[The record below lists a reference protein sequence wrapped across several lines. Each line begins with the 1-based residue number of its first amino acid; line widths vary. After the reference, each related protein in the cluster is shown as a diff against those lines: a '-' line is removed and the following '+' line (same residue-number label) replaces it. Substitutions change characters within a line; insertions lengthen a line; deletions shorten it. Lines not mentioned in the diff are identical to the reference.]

1 MATEVSNSPGEAARP
16 AAADQAMVYV
26 VGDAGV
32 DDFIPEKGK
41 HFLVPAGARFVGGVL
56 RELLGKDK
64 TDCLIEPHSEH
75 EDGESYPSLVPRS
88 VDLKRY
94 AHDTWRISRYARSER
109 ESVDGA
115 KGTTAARLRLRTPL
129 PPLPRTRI
137 LVAHNAGKSWD
148 SKPAQ
153 DHAKFVE
160 HFLDREQEN
169 QKSSFA
175 FVIVNASD
183 ALPELQ
189 GAGQAG
195 CGEAGEPKPA
205 LNSDC
210 LKFKSLFWEQL
221 RAHTD
226 RVAIVTSLT
235 ALRQAGVLVTRRLSW
250 EQGVEDLAAELH
262 RFPRLRALTQFAHL
276 FVRLGTVGFLHIERN
291 NGKEAGNALSGIVYF
306 APYIE
311 SGIYR
316 DHEVDGSTIGRNTI
330 FIATLVDHLLK
341 KRHEWHNDLRKT
353 VFDRALKAILLSQK
367 SGYGDAIVSGNDDGA
382 EKGKRL
388 ISLLA
393 DYVKQVA
400 AEAEQSESGRNAES
414 GESISSDIDAKKT
427 KKAKEHSDK
436 DIFAFCPVPPFV
448 LTTPSPALLHS
459 QKRWHILDEALMGA
473 PVHRVNIA
481 MAIVMGGHRKV
492 LNQPWFETRTYKGAD
507 EKLWKLL
514 KRVEYYNPKDQAPDY
529 VTLRPGTRPAIPEWP
544 FAGPSTP
551 AIIGSLKDGVEVC
564 VPVTEFGKLVLIER
578 DEIETM
584 RGIYNLLS
592 LYRDQ
597 ARHATGKPLAPVS
610 IAVFG
615 PPGSGKSYAV
625 KQIASELGGEE
636 LLPQLEFNIS
646 QFRSAADLTGALQE
660 AVTRRAEKSHVTPL
674 VFFDE
679 FDCVWDGKELGW
691 LKYFLGPM
699 QDGTFQGVKGR
710 IGPAIFV
717 FAGGL
722 HPSFERFDPT
732 TDSSYDNLRDL
743 DVYKQRLKSFVDQK
757 GPDFISRLRGHIN
770 VLEINDAQGRGKHFI
785 RRAMQLRGLLEANG
799 WIEHDG
805 PLKGFANIDDAIVYA
820 LLTVDRY
827 RHGVRSM
834 QAIVEMCS
842 PIYKRIEIASLPP
855 RTHLN
860 MHVDAEEFLIRIQ
873 RGRLR
878 AQPEWN
884 PSGT

>member
-1 MATEVSNSPGEAARP
+1 
-16 AAADQAMVYV
+16 MVYV
-26 VGDAGV
+26 VGDAGA

-41 HFLVPAGARFVGGVL
+41 HFLVPAGARFVAGVL
-56 RELLGKDK
+56 RRLLGEGK
-64 TDCLIEPHSEH
+64 TNCLVEPHKGDDS
-75 EDGESYPSLVPRS
+75 ESYPSLVPRS

-109 ESVDGA
+109 ESVDAA
-115 KGTTAARLRLRTPL
+115 KGTTPARFRLRKPL
-129 PPLPRTRI
+129 PTLASTRI

-148 SKPAQ
+148 SEPAGE
-153 DHAKFVE
+153 HANFVE
-160 HFLDREQEN
+160 HFLSLEHESH
-169 QKSSFA
+169 KSSFA

-189 GAGQAG
+189 GPSLAG
-195 CGEAGEPKPA
+195 CGEAGEPRHT
-205 LNSDC
+205 LNGDC
-210 LKFKSLFWEQL
+210 LKFESRFWEKL

-250 EQGVEDLAAELH
+250 EQGVEDLASELH

-291 NGKEAGNALSGIVYF
+291 NGKEAGNAHSGSVYF

-330 FIATLVDHLLK
+330 FIATLVEHVLK
-341 KRHEWHNDLRKT
+341 KRHEWHHDLRKA

-367 SGYGDAIVSGNDDGA
+367 SGYSDALVSGNDN
-382 EKGKRL
+382 EKGDHL
-388 ISLLA
+388 VSLLA
-393 DYVKQVA
+393 EHVKQVTV
-400 AEAEQSESGRNAES
+400 EAEPSDSGGNADS
-414 GESISSDIDAKKT
+414 VESISSAIDAKKA
-427 KKAKEHSDK
+427 KKAEDDAHK
-436 DIFAFCPVPPFV
+436 DIFAFCPVPAFV
-448 LTTPSPALLHS
+448 LTTPSPASLHS
-459 QKRWHILDEALMGA
+459 LKRWHILDEALMGA

-481 MAIVMGGHRKV
+481 MAIVMGGHRKI
-492 LNQPWFETRTYKGAD
+492 LNRPWSEREKYKGAD

-514 KRVEYYNPKDQAPDY
+514 KRVEHYNPKDQAPDY

-544 FAGPSTP
+544 FVEPSSP
-551 AIIGSLKDGVEVC
+551 PPIIGSLKEGVEVC

-597 ARHATGKPLAPVS
+597 ARHASGKPRAPVS

-699 QDGTFQGVKGR
+699 QDGTFQGVQGK

-799 WIEHDG
+799 WVEQDG

-884 PSGT
+884 PRGT